1 LIFAVALPP
10 VILMVA
16 LADELARPALV
27 SITTDALPSTDA
39 LATDLDDPK
48 ESSLLFSPVYKTNEN

>member
-1 LIFAVALPP
+1 
-10 VILMVA
+10 MVA

-27 SITTDALPSTDA
+27 SIRTDALPSTDA

-48 ESSLLFSPVYKTNEN
+48 DSSLLLSPVYRTTEN